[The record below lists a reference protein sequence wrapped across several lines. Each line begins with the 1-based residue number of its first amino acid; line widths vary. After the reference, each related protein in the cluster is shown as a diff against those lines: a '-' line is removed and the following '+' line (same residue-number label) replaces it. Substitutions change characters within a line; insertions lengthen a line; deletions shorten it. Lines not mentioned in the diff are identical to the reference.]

1 MKLGSATLLA
11 ACTGLLACAGS
22 TAQDEADD
30 ARSSI
35 RIVAVTHGQSADPF
49 WSVVSNGINDA
60 AKDLGVRV
68 EYQAPTSFDMVRMSQ
83 LIDAAVASRP
93 AALLVSVPDADA
105 LGASIRKAIA
115 AGLPVVS
122 INSGADAWQ
131 QLGALGHVGQTEYEA
146 GFAGGEK
153 LASAGARS
161 VLCVNHE
168 VGNLALDER
177 CRGLAEALRTKGATS
192 TVLAVNLA
200 DPADAQQ
207 RIANALRRD
216 TRIDGVLTLG
226 PGGATP
232 ALAALRNVRQ
242 ARVAEMVT
250 PLRPGVDDNPKPIHF
265 GTFDLGADVL
275 QALQQKEMLF
285 AIDQQPYLQGYLG
298 VTLLVKYLE
307 TGAMAGGQQIIRT
320 GPGFVTPENAQ
331 QVAQMIGRG
340 VR

>member
-1 MKLGSATLLA
+1 MKRTIALLTCLA
-11 ACTGLLACAGS
+11 VLACGGKA
-22 TAQDEADD
+22 ADD
-30 ARSSI
+30 QPANERSNI

-49 WSVVSNGINDA
+49 WSVVANGINDA

-68 EYQAPTSFDMVRMSQ
+68 EYQAPTTFDMVRMSQ

-105 LGASIRKAIA
+105 LGGSIRQAVA
-115 AGLPVVS
+115 AGVPVVS

-131 QLGALGHVGQTEYEA
+131 KLGVLGHVGQTEYAA

-153 LASAGARS
+153 LAAAGARN
-161 VLCVNHE
+161 VLCINHE

-177 CRGLAEALRTKGATS
+177 CRGLSEAVRAKGGTS
-192 TVLAVNLA
+192 SVLAVNLA
-200 DPADAQQ
+200 DPTDAQQ
-207 RIANALRRD
+207 RIANALRRSAG
-216 TRIDGVLTLG
+216 IDGMLTLG
-226 PGGATP
+226 PGGAAP
-232 ALAALRNVRQ
+232 ALAALRTVRQ
-242 ARVAEMVT
+242 ADVAEMRP
-250 PLRPGVDDNPKPIHF
+250 PLAPGIDGNRAIHF
-265 GTFDLGADVL
+265 GTFDLSAEVL
-275 QALQQKEMLF
+275 EALRQKTMLF

-298 VTLLVKYLE
+298 VMLLVKYLE

-331 QVAQMIGRG
+331 QVAQMIEAG